1 MNYLCLIYYDE
12 QRVDSMTDEQWHA
25 LVARCLSCAEELRAS
40 GHMLAGEP
48 LQSVRTA
55 RTVRVRDGVTSVV
68 DGPFAETRE
77 QLAGFYLIEAADMRE
92 AEAIAAKIPPA
103 SLGCVE
109 IRPLRQLPQR

>member
-12 QRVDSMTDEQWHA
+12 KRVDAMTDEQWHA
-25 LVARCLSCAEELRAS
+25 LVARCLSCGEELRAS

-48 LQSVRTA
+48 LQPVRTA

-77 QLAGFYLIEAADMRE
+77 QLAGFYLIEAADQQE

-109 IRPLRQLPQR
+109 VRPLRQLPQR

>member
-1 MNYLCLIYYDE
+1 
-12 QRVDSMTDEQWHA
+12 
-25 LVARCLSCAEELRAS
+25 
-40 GHMLAGEP
+40 
-48 LQSVRTA
+48 TA

-103 SLGCVE
+103 GIGCVE